1 MIARPFL
8 FVYASSR
15 GPVVKRFADSFALA
29 GYVMG
34 FVTHTGNPAQ
44 WDTPRQARGA
54 L

>member
-1 MIARPFL
+1 MSARPFL

-29 GYVMG
+29 GYVRG
-34 FVTHTGNPAQ
+34 FTETTGASAQ

>member
-8 FVYASSR
+8 FVFASSR

-29 GYVMG
+29 GYVRG
-34 FVTHTGNPAQ
+34 FTEITGASVQ